1 MVWEGGE
8 AATPREEEKR
18 AAAEFRGSGRRRN
31 PRKLGTHRCA
41 VTAIYPLPRRSTT
54 VRNTDLIC
62 LQRMADHSSLP
73 ATNAHPPQS
82 PQSQTSPART
92 TPQPAGAPT
101 GKGHGGDTSGRTGP
115 IRASKLA
122 GLTRS
127 VLAAWFAAWVPAA
140 FLRGEAGAEGQ
151 NYARLAAAFQHA
163 TRSLTRC
170 EERGPLHGLS
180 RELRCGG
187 GGRVDAF
194 LWCRLGAPSI
204 LSCAG
209 VGRCFRG
216 GQPIPGL
223 C

>member
-1 MVWEGGE
+1 
-8 AATPREEEKR
+8 
-18 AAAEFRGSGRRRN
+18 
-31 PRKLGTHRCA
+31 
-41 VTAIYPLPRRSTT
+41 
-54 VRNTDLIC
+54 
-62 LQRMADHSSLP
+62 MADHSSLP

-82 PQSQTSPART
+82 PQSQTPPRARHPSRQVPRQGKVT
-92 TPQPAGAPT
+92 AATHPAG
-101 GKGHGGDTSGRTGP
+101 TGP